1 MLVLPVP
8 CLFDNFSYL
17 LVCEATRTCAII
29 DPCEYYPV
37 STALNQHQLKP
48 CAIFCTHHHRDHIDG
63 IEDILEEYPDD
74 VPVYGHESDE
84 GRIPAMTHPLI
95 DQDVVTVGQLNG
107 KVYHTPGHT
116 RGSSLYHFDGA
127 LFTGDTLFGAGC
139 GRLFEGTAKQMY
151 HSLAKIIELFA
162 PEVKIYPGHDYTRA
176 NLEFARSLEPAN
188 RAIIQRLAYEST
200 AVKGAEGWVPS
211 DLALELATNPFL
223 RCGQSAILFAAQKV
237 EPNMD
242 GTPEEVFRVIRQ
254 MKDNA

>member
-17 LVCEATRTCAII
+17 LVCEVTRACAII

-37 STALNQHQLKP
+37 STALAQHQLKP
-48 CAIFCTHHHRDHIDG
+48 QAIFCTHHHRDHIDG
-63 IEDILEEYPDD
+63 IEDILEEYQD
-74 VPVYGHESDE
+74 VPVYGHESDQ
-84 GRIPAMTHPLI
+84 GRIPALTHLLV
-95 DQDVVTVGQLNG
+95 DQGEVTVGQLHG

-116 RGSSLYHFDGA
+116 RGSSLYHFGDA

-139 GRLFEGTAKQMY
+139 GRLFEGTAEEMY
-151 HSLAKIIELFA
+151 HSLTRITALFA
-162 PEVKIYPGHDYTRA
+162 PEIKIYPGHDYTRA

-188 RAIIQRLAYEST
+188 SAIMQRLEHENAS
-200 AVKGAEGWVPS
+200 VDGVEGWTPS

-223 RCGQSAILFAAQKV
+223 RCDQPVIRFAAQNV
-237 EPNMD
+237 EPHIN
-242 GTPEEVFRVIRQ
+242 GTPEQVFRVIRQ